1 MSPRVGRPRDALG
14 KVIDSDT
21 LYVAITGFAGAT
33 PGSVVGMGKRLPG
46 GDELVRR
53 YPHLFLPDELD
64 NPVLDVHPAHL
75 NDWLAE
81 RRKG

>member
-14 KVIDSDT
+14 TVINSDA
-21 LYVAITGFAGAT
+21 LYVAITGFAGAD
-33 PGSVVGMGKRLPG
+33 GVVPRGKRLRG

-53 YPHLFLPDELD
+53 YPHLFLPDVLD
-64 NPVLDVHPAHL
+64 NPVLQVHPADL
-75 NDWLAE
+75 SDWLAE